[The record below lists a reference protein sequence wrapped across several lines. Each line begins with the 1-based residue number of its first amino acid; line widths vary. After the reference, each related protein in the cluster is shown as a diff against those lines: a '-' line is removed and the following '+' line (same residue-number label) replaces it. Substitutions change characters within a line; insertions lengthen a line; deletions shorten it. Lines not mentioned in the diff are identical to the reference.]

1 MTDRKNPAAKASTS
15 TSNNPKGHRR
25 RGPDHFASEE
35 TAIAFAGLSESE
47 SHHEIGDLLQKAGP
61 TLGWPPRLIH
71 HFCLLLDLT
80 RAQDWIPGA
89 RPIVWL
95 SVQETANSLG
105 VTPSQVRRNEKK
117 LHELDAIAWKD
128 SPNHRR
134 YGERDENEN
143 IVQAWGVDLSPAAAL
158 LPLLRETAAEVCSRR
173 AECRRARQRVSAL
186 KQSILAAVNTALDA
200 GTLDEASAEAWR
212 RQADE
217 AAGRYNRAR
226 LAELQDRLRR
236 LEALDE
242 ELKQELTGKPR
253 RPDPDDDDGDNGGG
267 APTGSGGDLDQ
278 ADIGSDDS
286 GHKTADRAE
295 SAVGPVDNPVEN
307 SEDHP
312 DFSSNPGAS
321 GRRRAPRDEPP
332 RLPPYD
338 TTKGTVC
345 ENITVARSA
354 RRKEERGSE
363 ARPRNRAS
371 GDAAGETVAGVPVPA
386 FLSILPDQIRYRVPA
401 RGPIWPDIVDAAGDT
416 AACIGVSKDAWGRA
430 CRDLGQE
437 AAAIALTIV
446 AVKHER
452 GIVHSPGGYFRQMT
466 RRHATGDLHLGPS
479 VFGLLPEDWRDRRDG
494 AFGGERRR

>member
-1 MTDRKNPAAKASTS
+1 M
-15 TSNNPKGHRR
+15 GRR
-25 RGPDHFASEE
+25 HRGPDHFASEE
-35 TAIAFAGLSESE
+35 AAAAFAGLAEGE
-47 SHHEIGDLLQKAGP
+47 SHHEIGDLLQKAGCA
-61 TLGWPPRLIH
+61 LGWHPRLIV
-71 HFCLLLDLT
+71 HFRLLLDFT
-80 RAQDWIPGA
+80 RPQDWLPGA

-95 SVQETANSLG
+95 SVQEAANSLG
-105 VTPSQVRRNEKK
+105 VTPSQVRRSEKK
-117 LHELDAIAWKD
+117 LHELGAIAWKD
-128 SPNHRR
+128 SSNHRR

-143 IVQAWGVDLSPAAAL
+143 IAQAWGVDLSPAAAL
-158 LPLLRETAAEVCSRR
+158 LPLLRETVAELCSRR
-173 AECRRARQRVSAL
+173 AECRHTKQDLAAL
-186 KQSILAAVNTALDA
+186 KESILAAIKTALET
-200 GTLDEASAEAWR
+200 GTLDETSAEAWR
-212 RQADE
+212 RQVLD
-217 AAGRYNRAR
+217 AAGGNKRASLADLKDR
-226 LAELQDRLRR
+226 LKRLKAIDAELGQD
-236 LEALDE
+236 
-242 ELKQELTGKPR
+242 LTGKR
-253 RPDPDDDDGDNGGG
+253 RDPDPDDNEEDG
-267 APTGSGGDLDQ
+267 ASGSGCGDPSE
-278 ADIGSDDS
+278 GP
-286 GHKTADRAE
+286 GE
-295 SAVGPVDNPVEN
+295 PVDNPVDN
-307 SEDHP
+307 S
-312 DFSSNPGAS
+312 DFRANPEAS
-321 GRRRAPRDEPP
+321 GRGRAPRAEPP

-354 RRKEERGSE
+354 RREGERGSE
-363 ARPRNRAS
+363 TRPRSRSS
-371 GDAAGETVAGVPVPA
+371 GDAAGDTVAGVPVPA